1 MTGPVIKLKGYRIKN
16 IEYNLIIDNLENQ
29 AEDVVN
35 NTSVKCSLTNELDF
49 GQIELSSTFNDISND
64 RTINVTLLGQ
74 FDINPDLDDEEEIKK
89 YLALNGTAILY
100 PYLRSV
106 VSMVSSLDSD
116 SAILLPTVNV
126 NELMN
131 EEN

>member
-16 IEYNLIIDNLENQ
+16 IEYNLILDNLENQ

>member
-16 IEYNLIIDNLENQ
+16 IEYNLILDNLENQ

-74 FDINPDLDDEEEIKK
+74 FDINPDLDDEIVAF
-89 YLALNGTAILY
+89 YHNQAWDYTIVILSDGTQLDVKD
-100 PYLRSV
+100 SV
-106 VSMVSSLDSD
+106 ES
-116 SAILLPTVNV
+116 IRQYF
-126 NELMN
+126 
-131 EEN
+131 